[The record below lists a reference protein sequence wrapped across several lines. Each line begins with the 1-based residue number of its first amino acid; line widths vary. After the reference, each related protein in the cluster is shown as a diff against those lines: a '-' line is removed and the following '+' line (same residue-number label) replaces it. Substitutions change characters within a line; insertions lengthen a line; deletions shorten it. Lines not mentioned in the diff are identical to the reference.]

1 MPKRHFK
8 TDPQP
13 RTERLPP
20 WFKVRTGLGENYQK
34 LRRLVTDLKL
44 HTVCESARCPNI
56 WECWNV
62 GTATFM
68 ILGNLCTRSCGFC
81 AVPFGKPTEL
91 DLEEPAH
98 VAEAVDAMELTHTVI
113 TSVNRDELE
122 DGGAGI
128 FARTIREI
136 RARRPACTVEVLI
149 PDFQG
154 NRAAL
159 ETVLAA
165 RPDILAHNT
174 ETVPRLHPLV
184 RPQAK
189 YDRSLQ
195 VLRWAKEAGFLTKTG
210 VMLGLGETV
219 DEVRQVMSDLVEI
232 GCDIFTL
239 GQYLQPSAKHLPV
252 ARFWTPEEF
261 QQLKEE
267 GEAMG
272 IGHVEAGPLVR
283 SSYHA
288 ERQVKK
294 DDPLRIF

>member
-1 MPKRHFK
+1 MRTRRFK
-8 TDPQP
+8 TEPEP
-13 RTERLPP
+13 RAGRLPP
-20 WFKVRTGLGENYQK
+20 WFKVRTALGDNFK
-34 LRRLVTDLKL
+34 KVRRLVSELGL
-44 HTVCESARCPNI
+44 HTVCESAHCPNI
-56 WECWNV
+56 WECWNA

-91 DLEEPAH
+91 DLEEPEH
-98 VAEAVDAMELTHTVI
+98 VAEAVRALGLRHAVI

-122 DGGAGI
+122 DGGAEI
-128 FARTIREI
+128 FAQTIQRSRE
-136 RARRPACTVEVLI
+136 RSPGCTVEVLI

-154 NRAAL
+154 KRSAL
-159 ETVLAA
+159 ERVLGA
-165 RPDILAHNT
+165 RPDVLAHNT
-174 ETVPRLHPLV
+174 ETVPRLYPLV

-195 VLRWAKEAGFLTKTG
+195 VLRWAREAGMVTKTG
-210 VMLGLGETV
+210 IMLGLGEGA
-219 DEVRQVMSDLVEI
+219 DEVRSVMADLAEL
-232 GCDIFTL
+232 GCDILTL

-261 QQLKEE
+261 DRLKQE
-267 GEAMG
+267 GEALG

-288 ERQVKK
+288 ERHVK
-294 DDPLRIF
+294 PSSSPPVP

>member
-1 MPKRHFK
+1 MPNRHFK

-13 RTERLPP
+13 RTVRLPP

-44 HTVCESARCPNI
+44 HTVCESAHCPNI
-56 WECWNV
+56 WECWNA

-81 AVPFGKPTEL
+81 TVPFGKPSEL
-91 DLEEPAH
+91 DLEEPRH
-98 VAEAVDAMELTHTVI
+98 VAEAVDAMGLTHAVI

-136 RARRPACTVEVLI
+136 RVQRPACTVEVLV

-154 NRAAL
+154 SRAAL

-165 RPDILAHNT
+165 KPDILAHNI

-184 RPQAK
+184 RPQARYK
-189 YDRSLQ
+189 RSLQ
-195 VLRWAKEAGFLTKTG
+195 ILRWAKEAGFLAKTG
-210 VMLGLGETV
+210 VMLGLGETA
-219 DEVRQVMSDLVEI
+219 DEVREVMADLVKI
-232 GCDIFTL
+232 RCDIFTL

-261 QQLKEE
+261 QQLKED

-288 ERQVKK
+288 ERQAKK
-294 DDPLRIF
+294 KNLI